1 MIKPFL
7 LLSFILILSLSADN
21 NVSVK
26 TKAVTKNPIEH
37 NTTKS
42 KKSTQKSEK
51 EKRVEK
57 QVKEQMKKEKKYA
70 KEMVFYQGDD
80 YDLKSH
86 EVDPNALADVPLI
99 EPDYDF
105 EMDDVYRDDL

>member
-1 MIKPFL
+1 MIKL
-7 LLSFILILSLSADN
+7 LLALFMTLSLAAEN
-21 NVSVK
+21 NSSVK
-26 TKAVTKNPIEH
+26 TKSSPEQNS
-37 NTTKS
+37 TTQKS
-42 KKSTQKSEK
+42 TTQKSEK